1 MFLKES
7 DVVEILANV
16 PFHFVV
22 VEPEI
27 SYSYKWRSP
36 PKQCWCGV
44 ELGVVELLVCKLLPL
59 AKSTFSCI

>member
-27 SYSYKWRSP
+27 SYS
-36 PKQCWCGV
+36 
-44 ELGVVELLVCKLLPL
+44 
-59 AKSTFSCI
+59 